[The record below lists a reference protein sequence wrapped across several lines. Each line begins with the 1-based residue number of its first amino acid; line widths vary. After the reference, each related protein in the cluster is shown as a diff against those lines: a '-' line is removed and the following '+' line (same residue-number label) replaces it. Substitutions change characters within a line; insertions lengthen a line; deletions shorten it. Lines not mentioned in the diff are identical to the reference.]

1 MAKQSPQA
9 SVAAGLVALRA
20 LNAPFIRCISLSPE
34 PGGLSGVG
42 AKAAL
47 ETGAG
52 LVIRL
57 GRVVLDGSVGEV
69 AGGLLPLPWV
79 GLF

>member
-1 MAKQSPQA
+1 MPLLLGVLAC
-9 SVAAGLVALRA
+9 LL
-20 LNAPFIRCISLSPE
+20 SLE
-34 PGGLSGVG
+34 VCRVG

-57 GRVVLDGSVGEV
+57 ARVVLDGGMGE
-69 AGGLLPLPWV
+69 ATGGLLPLAWV

>member
-1 MAKQSPQA
+1 MANQSPEA

-20 LNAPFIRCISLSPE
+20 LNAPLIRCISLSSE

-57 GRVVLDGSVGEV
+57 AESFCMG
-69 AGGLLPLPWV
+69 PWV
-79 GLF
+79 RRLVGFCL